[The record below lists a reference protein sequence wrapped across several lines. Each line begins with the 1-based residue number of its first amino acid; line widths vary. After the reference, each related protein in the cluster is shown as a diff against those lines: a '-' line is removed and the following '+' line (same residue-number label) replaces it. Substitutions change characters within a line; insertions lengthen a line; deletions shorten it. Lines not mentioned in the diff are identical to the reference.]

1 LPSTYPSIHLGQR
14 QRRYLTSS
22 LSLESTRLRS
32 GRLLTRTFSE
42 RRFATTIPSLY
53 KDRQPPERRY
63 FPLPTHLP
71 LRARLLHPDIHNRQ
85 ISTYT
90 SMHLRSVPQDR
101 LDNVTIEDIEVLKL
115 LLAQSGDVNPAA
127 FTREFDEDQR
137 KVIIERSKTHVSSL
151 PTTINSFLERS
162 TI

>member
-1 LPSTYPSIHLGQR
+1 
-14 QRRYLTSS
+14 
-22 LSLESTRLRS
+22 
-32 GRLLTRTFSE
+32 
-42 RRFATTIPSLY
+42 
-53 KDRQPPERRY
+53 
-63 FPLPTHLP
+63 
-71 LRARLLHPDIHNRQ
+71 
-85 ISTYT
+85 
-90 SMHLRSVPQDR
+90 MHLRSVPQDR